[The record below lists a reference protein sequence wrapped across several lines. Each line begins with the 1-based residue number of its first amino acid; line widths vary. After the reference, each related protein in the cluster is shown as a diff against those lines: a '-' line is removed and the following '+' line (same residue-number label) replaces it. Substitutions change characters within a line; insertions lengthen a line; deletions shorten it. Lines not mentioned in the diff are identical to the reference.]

1 MASTILMLD
10 PWTLAAAAI
19 CGAVSLRIV
28 CWKPRG
34 EQYKLAQSLAAWFMA
49 ACTGAYSMQVAL
61 YTLYARPVA
70 AVSPMIVLILLMVAV
85 QVFRARGNVASF
97 FRVEWSNA
105 PWSGIERRR
114 SPR

>member
-1 MASTILMLD
+1 MASYVLIDL
-10 PWTLAAAAI
+10 WTVAAAAI
-19 CGAVSLRIV
+19 CGAISVRIV

-34 EQYKLAQSLAAWFMA
+34 EQYKLAQSLAAWFLS
-49 ACTGAYSMQVAL
+49 ACTGAYSLQVTL

-70 AVSPMIVLILLMVAV
+70 PVSPMIVLILLMVAV

-97 FRVEWSNA
+97 FRVEWSDR
-105 PWSGIERRR
+105 PWSGLERRR

>member
-1 MASTILMLD
+1 MASYVLIDL
-10 PWTLAAAAI
+10 WTVAAAAI
-19 CGAVSLRIV
+19 CGAISVRIV
-28 CWKPRG
+28 CWKPKG

-97 FRVEWSNA
+97 FRVEWSDR
-105 PWSGIERRR
+105 PWSGLERRR